1 MFFALSKIIDFI
13 LLPISWI
20 FILMLIALLSK
31 KEKNRKKALVANL
44 IILFLISNEAFVNFF
59 QSQYESQEIQLKPA
73 EKYTWA
79 VVLGGGMIRG
89 GRQDEQAIH
98 VGETADRMMQPILL
112 YKQGQIKKI
121 LITGGNTSIGELRI
135 DRSEESKKTKALM
148 VAMGVKESDI
158 FVETQARNTHE
169 NASYTAKKLALF
181 SQKDSILLITSA
193 MHMPRSIACFE
204 KVGFKVKAFPVDFK
218 KKDTPQGILSYVFPT
233 SENLD
238 KMSDLIREAA
248 GFVIYKMVGYC

>member
-1 MFFALSKIIDFI
+1 
-13 LLPISWI
+13 
-20 FILMLIALLSK
+20 
-31 KEKNRKKALVANL
+31 
-44 IILFLISNEAFVNFF
+44 
-59 QSQYESQEIQLKPA
+59 
-73 EKYTWA
+73 
-79 VVLGGGMIRG
+79 
-89 GRQDEQAIH
+89 
-98 VGETADRMMQPILL
+98 
-112 YKQGQIKKI
+112 
-121 LITGGNTSIGELRI
+121 
-135 DRSEESKKTKALM
+135 M

-158 FVETQARNTHE
+158 FLETQARNTHE

-238 KMSDLIREAA
+238 KMSDLIREAT
-248 GFVIYKMVGYC
+248 GFVIYKMIGYC

>member
-44 IILFLISNEAFVNFF
+44 VILFLLSNKAFVNFF

-73 EKYTWA
+73 EKYTWG

-89 GRQDEQAIH
+89 GRKDEQAIH

-121 LITGGNTSIGELRI
+121 LITGGNTSIGKLRI
-135 DRSEESKKTKALM
+135 DRTEESKKTKALM

-158 FVETQARNTHE
+158 FLETQARNTHE

-238 KMSDLIREAA
+238 KMSDLIREAV
-248 GFVIYKMVGYC
+248 GFLIYKLVGYC